1 METASGMAAGSIL
14 TLSVTCGDSSP
25 KGRAL
30 GKTRSFAVLPKPLPL
45 TDFPRSGEDGEAKK
59 GNKVDLR
66 SKDGEGED
74 VIQWAVTNPSPYPL
88 RGGGLC
94 ATMIAV
100 PPGVLRRILHQRR
113 VFL

>member
-1 METASGMAAGSIL
+1 MDNIL
-14 TLSVTCGDSSP
+14 ALSVTCGDSSP

-30 GKTRSFAVLPKPLPL
+30 GKTEDFTVLPKPLPL

-74 VIQWAVTNPSPYPL
+74 AALYHAA
-88 RGGGLC
+88 GGL
-94 ATMIAV
+94 
-100 PPGVLRRILHQRR
+100 H
-113 VFL
+113 